1 MKARVLL
8 LLLLAAI
15 ILTSLFLCTEQ
26 KITVTTEKPDDKPVT
41 DQAAER
47 QTTTTTSTGEQA
59 SAKTTGTSSTDV
71 STKEEWDMLDR
82 YMDALIRDPFRGIR
96 YMNKLMDSLLDL
108 DWFDRPMRSRGRLWP
123 RLFRHWEDEF
133 RESLMPFKSGFD
145 KIASTVDERDDKYI
159 FKVVNVPENMKKENL
174 NIKLTNDGYRDVLDI
189 TSDFKTEHES
199 AFFERRYVFPSSVDR
214 EKVKAKFDEKERI
227 LTIEVPKKPD
237 AFKTTNIMI
246 E

>member
-26 KITVTTEKPDDKPVT
+26 KITVTTEKPDGKPVT
-41 DQAAER
+41 DQVPEK
-47 QTTTTTSTGEQA
+47 QTTTGSTGEQA

-71 STKEEWDMLDR
+71 STKEELDVLDR

-96 YMNKLMDSLLDL
+96 YMNKMMDSLLDL
-108 DWFDRPMRSRGRLWP
+108 DWFDKPMRTRGRLWP
-123 RLFRHWEDEF
+123 RLLRHWEDEF

-159 FKVVNVPENMKKENL
+159 FKWSMFL
-174 NIKLTNDGYRDVLDI
+174 
-189 TSDFKTEHES
+189 
-199 AFFERRYVFPSSVDR
+199 
-214 EKVKAKFDEKERI
+214 RI
-227 LTIEVPKKPD
+227 
-237 AFKTTNIMI
+237 
-246 E
+246 